1 MGDLMQYLTAIRTAA
16 PTVEPITLAEA
27 KAHLRV
33 ETADDDTFITAAIS
47 AARDAVER
55 YCGRFFAGT
64 TAALIFDYFPAGS
77 KPLRLPVPDVSALVS
92 IKYLDSN
99 NTEQTL
105 TGATLR
111 SDGLEILPA
120 VDWPT
125 DVSIGTVRVEITAGA
140 PLEFAGARQAMLL
153 YLTDIFEVRATTIVG
168 ASVAQNPAA
177 LMLMQPYRVGLG
189 L

>member
-1 MGDLMQYLTAIRTAA
+1 MQYLTAIRTVA
-16 PTVEPITLAEA
+16 PTVEPITIAEA
-27 KAHLRV
+27 KAQLRV
-33 ETADDDTFITAAIS
+33 ETAYTDEDDYIASAIS

-77 KPLRLPVPDVSALVS
+77 KPLRLPVPDVSALVAIS
-92 IKYLDSN
+92 YLDSN

-153 YLTDIFEVRATTIVG
+153 YLTDIFEVRAATIVG